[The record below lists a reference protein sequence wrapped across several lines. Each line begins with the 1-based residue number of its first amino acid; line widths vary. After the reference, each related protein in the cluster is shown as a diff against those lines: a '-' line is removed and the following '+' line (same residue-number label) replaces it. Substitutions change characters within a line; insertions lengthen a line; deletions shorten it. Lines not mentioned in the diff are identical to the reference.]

1 MQMYRVKIVLHDR
14 SGPSFVEGL
23 VCAGNAEAAGNM
35 VAQIIEWP
43 LSRCSFVVERVK
55 PSYYE
60 LSRRKSANAL
70 SDGLTAQADYIG
82 QPATWWTVA
91 ATMKVRS
98 RTESGAVKGAA
109 RALEADAKSNEPA
122 GNIRDLEITCEPVD
136 IEPRS
141 PAIEKQSIF
150 SHVQF
155 FQGGS
160 ARGK

>member
-1 MQMYRVKIVLHDR
+1 MQMYRVNVVLNGNGG
-14 SGPSFVEGL
+14 SSFVEGL
-23 VCAGNAEAAGNM
+23 VCAGNAEQAGNM
-35 VAQIIEWP
+35 VAAIIEWP
-43 LSRCSFVVERVK
+43 PSRCSFVVERVK

-60 LSRRKSANAL
+60 LSRRSSVRAL
-70 SDGLTAQADYIG
+70 SNGSESRSENVDI
-82 QPATWWTVA
+82 PATWWSVSA
-91 ATMKVRS
+91 NMKVRAK
-98 RTESGAVKGAA
+98 TENGAVKGAA

-122 GNIRDLEITCEPVD
+122 DNIRDMELTCEPAD
-136 IEPRS
+136 IAPRS